1 MGNSMKKEVQV
12 ILEGRPGSGKS
23 SALFHLKT
31 GETLL
36 TPTPGTEGF
45 YVERA
50 THSGTKLNVW
60 EVQPSS
66 TIVKEKSWTMA
77 RALVYVV
84 DSTKEIQEAKQDLD
98 GILTVLAS
106 QTPRM
111 CFTVLVLANKQDV
124 RGALS
129 PAAIEQAV
137 DLSSRPD
144 GDSWRWAVQSCSAK
158 QGLGVKEG
166 MDWLATA
173 VRGKNPSSAKA
184 TRSSS
189 GGGGTAA
196 ANELEG
202 LAPPP
207 PAFPVMGAPISS

>member
-36 TPTPGTEGF
+36 TPTPGSEGF

-50 THSGTKLNVW
+50 THAGTKLNVW

-66 TIVKEKSWTMA
+66 TIVREKSWTVA

-84 DSTKEIQEAKQDLD
+84 DSTKGVEEAKQDLD
-98 GILTVLAS
+98 ETLTVLAS
-106 QTPRM
+106 QTPRT

-129 PAAIEQAV
+129 PAAIEGAV
-137 DLSSRPD
+137 DISSRPD
-144 GDSWRWAVQSCSAK
+144 GDTWKWAVQSCSAK
-158 QGLGVKEG
+158 QGLGLKEG

-173 VRGKNPSSAKA
+173 VRGKNRP
-184 TRSSS
+184 TRSSTS
-189 GGGGTAA
+189 GAPG
-196 ANELEG
+196 ANDAEG
-202 LAPPP
+202 LAPAAAAAA
-207 PAFPVMGAPISS
+207 AFPVIGAPISSS